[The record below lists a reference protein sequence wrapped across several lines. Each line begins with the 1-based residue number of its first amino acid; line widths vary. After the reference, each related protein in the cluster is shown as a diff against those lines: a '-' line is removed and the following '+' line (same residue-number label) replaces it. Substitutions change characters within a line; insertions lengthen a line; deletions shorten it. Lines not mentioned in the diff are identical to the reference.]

1 MKNGGTNPYF
11 EEEDIL
17 LWLDQDNWVD
27 NLKVSV
33 LDEDA
38 KEDKPIG
45 VTEFSLLPYMKQRPE
60 DAREDTFDLFYMM
73 QTDPKDD
80 TEVKE
85 VASGEIA
92 MRVSFICDVFIVIR
106 VSGFSAISCILI
118 WIYSLH
124 QQCKRMKA
132 VSELIFSNLRSA
144 DPFHARRQP
153 DRVHRAR
160 QGSRLPRNP
169 QTFARRGS
177 QNGSVR
183 LAHD

>member
-92 MRVSFICDVFIVIR
+92 MRVSYICDVLSFV
-106 VSGFSAISCILI
+106 
-118 WIYSLH
+118 
-124 QQCKRMKA
+124 
-132 VSELIFSNLRSA
+132 
-144 DPFHARRQP
+144 
-153 DRVHRAR
+153 
-160 QGSRLPRNP
+160 
-169 QTFARRGS
+169 
-177 QNGSVR
+177 
-183 LAHD
+183 

>member
-1 MKNGGTNPYF
+1 MKRSRSVKNGGTNPYF

-80 TEVKE
+80 TELKE

-92 MRVSFICDVFIVIR
+92 MRVSNMCHVCYHLVCFVFSAVPLCHTFSDVATQIQPSTVTKNLFFKTFICR
-106 VSGFSAISCILI
+106 YASC
-118 WIYSLH
+118 
-124 QQCKRMKA
+124 
-132 VSELIFSNLRSA
+132 
-144 DPFHARRQP
+144 
-153 DRVHRAR
+153 
-160 QGSRLPRNP
+160 P
-169 QTFARRGS
+169 Q
-177 QNGSVR
+177 
-183 LAHD
+183 DI